1 MILSLHRTVD
11 LDPLNNF
18 DAPQRLSVFLTSS
31 RMHEEASHVFYGGHT
46 FRIFPT
52 HWRFFGPKAQ
62 SMLPRLPPR
71 YRKALV
77 SLELRLCPGGSSNPL
92 KSWRVTNR
100 LALEDMAGVRKLR
113 VFMEC
118 DPSQDVFKG
127 FRVERDFFTNFAGEI
142 LEEILRR
149 LPSLGEVQF
158 VGFPSV
164 SRDGLLTTRLMDEVK
179 RGKKR
184 ILWGPEISSRS
195 FSFEDRC
202 DSA

>member
-1 MILSLHRTVD
+1 MTLSLHRTVD

-18 DAPQRLSVFLTSS
+18 DAPERLSVFLASR
-31 RMHEEASHVFYGGHT
+31 RMHEEAYHVFYGGHT

-52 HWRFFGPKAQ
+52 HWRFFGDKVQ
-62 SMLPRLPPR
+62 SVLSRLPPR

-77 SLELRLCPGGSSNPL
+77 SLELRLVPGRIVWSNPP

-100 LALEDMAGVRKLR
+100 LALEDMVGVRKLR

-118 DPSQDVFKG
+118 DPSQDIFKD

-149 LPSLGEVQF
+149 IPSLGEVQF
-158 VGFPSV
+158 DKYPS
-164 SRDGLLTTRLMDEVK
+164 DGLLVTRLMDEVK
-179 RGKKR
+179 HGKKR
-184 ILWGPEISSRS
+184 IVWGPESQL
-195 FSFEDRC
+195 EEL
-202 DSA
+202 SANL